1 MADIPH
7 NARQQNRAPRRL
19 TKENLAFGHFF
30 VIVEQMAKRGYLGE
44 FEFLVILALLRLR
57 ENGYGVQVSREI
69 ERRCGRGVSLGSLY
83 ATLERLE
90 EQGLVSSSLGEPTV
104 ERGGR
109 AKRYFHVTTNGLKAV
124 RESQRALSSMWE
136 GLPQMERA

>member
-69 ERRCGRGVSLGSLY
+69 ERR
-83 ATLERLE
+83 
-90 EQGLVSSSLGEPTV
+90 EPTV